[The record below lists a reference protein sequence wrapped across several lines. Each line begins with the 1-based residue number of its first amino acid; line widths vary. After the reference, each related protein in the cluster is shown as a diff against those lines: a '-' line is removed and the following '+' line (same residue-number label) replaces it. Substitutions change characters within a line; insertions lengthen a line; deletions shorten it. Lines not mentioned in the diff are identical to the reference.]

1 MNNRLLIAAFVSICF
16 LSGSCKISSGQGSRY
31 DFSSLDSVIQGW
43 VDKGYYPGAS
53 ICVVKN
59 DTVIFQ
65 KNYRD
70 YTPDT
75 KVYVASAGKWVA
87 AAVIGAVVD
96 RTDLGWDDPV
106 EKWLPEFKDDAKGK
120 ILLRQLLSHTSG
132 VRPYLPEPR
141 VDNYNHLDSAVTEIL
156 PLDTVFT
163 PGTRFEYG
171 GLAMQIAGRMA
182 EVAMGEEFE
191 TLFQELLAQP
201 LEMKNSHFT
210 PINTDGGHAPMLGGG
225 LCTTMND
232 YLHFLSMI
240 YHDGMYNG
248 KQIISAETV
257 KEMQADQVKGAIIP
271 SKNSD
276 NYVAKGLGQS
286 HNGVYGLGEWREL
299 IDKKTGEA
307 YQISSPGWA
316 GAYPWINKHDKV
328 YGFFISHVA
337 GSSAKEDGFSSF
349 FGSPVISRTVSEI
362 LKGKPLVVKQGRIN
376 VGNGSLYYEE
386 AGQGEP
392 IIFVHGHS
400 LDHRMWDEQFSV
412 FAKKYHVIRYDLRGY
427 GISSSQTEDY
437 QFMHVEDL
445 VTLMDSLHIKKA
457 HIVGLSLGG
466 FITADMLAYFPD
478 RMLSAF
484 LASGNIRKS
493 KGPSEPMTKEEAKVR
508 DEEIAALKQKG
519 VEVMKK
525 EWFEGLMK
533 SGGSQRERMRVPLWQ
548 MIDEWDAWQPMHVE
562 DLVTLMDSLHIKKAH
577 IVGLSLGGFITADML
592 AYFPDRM
599 LSAFLASGNI
609 RKSKGPSEPMTKEE
623 AKVRDEEIAA
633 LKKKGVEVMKKEW
646 FEGLM
651 KSGGSQRERM
661 RVPLWQMIDEWDAW
675 QPLHKEVRVVAG
687 LDAIEELK
695 KSHPAVPALIVEGH
709 SSDNKFSKNPPI
721 LEYLP
726 NGKLKIIEDCGHMMN
741 MERPEE
747 FNAALEEFLINI
759 EQ

>member
-1 MNNRLLIAAFVSICF
+1 MKGRLLIIIFISICF
-16 LSGSCKISSGQGSRY
+16 IAGSCNVSSVQGSRY
-31 DFSSLDSVIQGW
+31 NFSSLDSVIQGW
-43 VDKGYYPGAS
+43 VSKEYYPGAS
-53 ICVVKN
+53 ICIVKN
-59 DTVIFQ
+59 DSVIFQ
-65 KNYRD
+65 KNYGS

-96 RTDLGWDDPV
+96 STSLDWDDPV
-106 EKWLPEFKDDAKGK
+106 EKWLPEFKGDAKGK

-141 VDNYNHLDSAVTEIL
+141 VDNYNHLDSAIIEIL

-163 PGTRFEYG
+163 PGSRFQYG

-182 EVAMGEEFE
+182 EAAMGKEFE

-225 LCTTMND
+225 LCTTLND
-232 YLHFLSMI
+232 YIHFLSMI
-240 YHDGMYNG
+240 YHEGTYEG
-248 KQIISAETV
+248 KRILTAETV
-257 KEMQADQVKGAIIP
+257 KEMQANQVKDALVSPGEYTEIA
-271 SKNSD
+271 
-276 NYVAKGLGQS
+276 LGQS
-286 HNGVYGLGEWREL
+286 HTGIYGLGEWREL

-316 GAYPWINKHDKV
+316 GAYPWINKRDSV
-328 YGFFISHVA
+328 YGFFIAHVV

-349 FGSPVISRTVSEI
+349 YGSPVISRTVSEI
-362 LKGKPLVVKQGRIN
+362 LKGNSLVIKQGRIN

-437 QFMHVEDL
+437 QFMHAEDL
-445 VTLMDSLHIKKA
+445 ITLMDSLRIPKA

-493 KGPSEPMTKEEAKVR
+493 KGPSEPMTPEEARVR
-508 DEEIAALKQKG
+508 DKEIAALKEKG
-519 VEVMKK
+519 VDVMKK

-533 SGGSQRERMRVPLWQ
+533 SGGSQRERMR
-548 MIDEWDAWQPMHVE
+548 E
-562 DLVTLMDSLHIKKAH
+562 S
-577 IVGLSLGGFITADML
+577 
-592 AYFPDRM
+592 
-599 LSAFLASGNI
+599 
-609 RKSKGPSEPMTKEE
+609 
-623 AKVRDEEIAA
+623 
-633 LKKKGVEVMKKEW
+633 
-646 FEGLM
+646 
-651 KSGGSQRERM
+651 
-661 RVPLWQMIDEWDAW
+661 LWQMIDEWDAW

-687 LDAIEELK
+687 LDAIEKLK
-695 KSHPAVPALIVEGH
+695 KNHPDVPALIVEGH
-709 SSDNKFSKNPPI
+709 SSSNRFSKEPPI
-721 LEYLP
+721 LQYLP
-726 NGKLKIIEDCGHMMN
+726 NGKLKVIDDCGHMLN

-747 FNAALEEFLINI
+747 FNAALEEFLKSA
-759 EQ
+759 Q

>member
-1 MNNRLLIAAFVSICF
+1 MKGRLLIIIFISICF
-16 LSGSCKISSGQGSRY
+16 IAGSCNVSSVQGSRY
-31 DFSSLDSVIQGW
+31 NFSSLDSVIQGW
-43 VDKGYYPGAS
+43 VSKEYYPGAS

-59 DTVIFQ
+59 DSVIFQ
-65 KNYRD
+65 KNYGS

-96 RTDLGWDDPV
+96 STSLDWDDAV
-106 EKWLPEFKDDAKGK
+106 EKWLPEFKGDAKGK

-141 VDNYNHLDSAVTEIL
+141 VDNYNHLDSAIIEIL

-163 PGTRFEYG
+163 PGSRFQYG

-182 EVAMGEEFE
+182 EVAMGKEFE

-225 LCTTMND
+225 LCTTLND
-232 YLHFLSMI
+232 YIHFLSMI
-240 YHDGMYNG
+240 YHEGIYHD
-248 KQIISAETV
+248 KRILTTETV
-257 KEMQADQVKGAIIP
+257 KEMQANQVKDALVSPGEYTERA
-271 SKNSD
+271 
-276 NYVAKGLGQS
+276 LGQL
-286 HNGVYGLGEWREL
+286 HTGIYGLGEWREL

-316 GAYPWINKHDKV
+316 GAYPWINKRDSV
-328 YGFFISHVA
+328 YGFFIAHVA

-349 FGSPVISRTVSEI
+349 YGSPVISRTVSEI
-362 LKGKPLVVKQGRIN
+362 LKGNSLVIKQGRVN

-412 FAKKYHVIRYDLRGY
+412 LAKKYRVIRYDLRGY

-437 QFMHVEDL
+437 QFTHAEDL
-445 VTLMDSLHIKKA
+445 VTLMDSLHIRKA

-493 KGPSEPMTKEEAKVR
+493 KGPSEPMTPEEARVR
-508 DEEIAALKQKG
+508 DKEIAALKEKG
-519 VEVMKK
+519 VDVMKK

-533 SGGSQRERMRVPLWQ
+533 S
-548 MIDEWDAWQPMHVE
+548 
-562 DLVTLMDSLHIKKAH
+562 
-577 IVGLSLGGFITADML
+577 
-592 AYFPDRM
+592 
-599 LSAFLASGNI
+599 
-609 RKSKGPSEPMTKEE
+609 
-623 AKVRDEEIAA
+623 
-633 LKKKGVEVMKKEW
+633 
-646 FEGLM
+646 
-651 KSGGSQRERM
+651 
-661 RVPLWQMIDEWDAW
+661 
-675 QPLHKEVRVVAG
+675 
-687 LDAIEELK
+687 
-695 KSHPAVPALIVEGH
+695 
-709 SSDNKFSKNPPI
+709 
-721 LEYLP
+721 
-726 NGKLKIIEDCGHMMN
+726 
-741 MERPEE
+741 
-747 FNAALEEFLINI
+747 
-759 EQ
+759 